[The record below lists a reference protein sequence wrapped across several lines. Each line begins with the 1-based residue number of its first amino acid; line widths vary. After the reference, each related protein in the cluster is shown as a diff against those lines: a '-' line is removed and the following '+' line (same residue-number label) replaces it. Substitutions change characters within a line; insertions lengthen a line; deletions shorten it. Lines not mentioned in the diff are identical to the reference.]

1 MGAQLSALP
10 GAFLLPALLTFPAA
24 LRGHQAAEEL
34 RGQHGRGPPARSPL
48 AAPGALGLL
57 PRASGVSDEA
67 RERAGG
73 RGAAR
78 APAWVSASTL
88 RPRGRPGS
96 GARLGCSAGRS
107 VRACEGSAE
116 ERASLLWEAGA
127 RGTVGCQGRGRM
139 GSGLALCSGGPT
151 PSFSGVGRGG
161 EERNSAFGAGVASG
175 T

>member
-96 GARLGCSAGRS
+96 GARLGCSAGRHFFYEFHHLEFWS
-107 VRACEGSAE
+107 RAPDWHAEVRSCAYSPVMGDA
-116 ERASLLWEAGA
+116 AW
-127 RGTVGCQGRGRM
+127 RG
-139 GSGLALCSGGPT
+139 P
-151 PSFSGVGRGG
+151 
-161 EERNSAFGAGVASG
+161 
-175 T
+175 